1 MENARIINRW
11 ILPRINQVSKDN
23 SQRDCLSL
31 SYIIISILGMVSFIH
46 IVIKGVDTFQNR
58 LGILNFDFYLGFIA
72 FSLTIGAYCLY
83 NVLMI
88 RKTFI
93 LEIFALVILSIIW
106 LFLYDLKFLFLSLT
120 SVLLPMFLLYPI
132 GELSYYKLIQNLNYL
147 EEVMYNYFL
156 ENSAKKINKIKLST
170 VICISVLFFNYSISQ
185 YISLNSWLSTLLIL
199 SLILLMWLY
208 QYNSSKEIQLFKKF
222 LIYFVFLIVL
232 LVANFQ
238 MESNLLKLPLLLLNI
253 LLAMERIVSLSK
265 EAKELIISK
274 SILYYIDHE
283 DIEERVLLSE
293 VISTN
298 YIKSVVLSEEEIVR
312 QLLIRF
318 RLKLKEDF
326 LNIYSYRK
334 KDFKRYKQL
343 VESYKYFM
351 EFDESWL
358 NNMDD
363 LYKKV
368 KEIVEIPDQEIVIPQ
383 IYIEY
388 AVILFYSNKYKES
401 IDVFRRVFI
410 YLDIKDL
417 EMLRQAYVELGDTKN
432 AEIIQKIIIKEKQH
446 DQPLL
451 SPRNGEHLE

>member
-1 MENARIINRW
+1 MENARIINQW

-46 IVIKGVDTFQNR
+46 IVIKGVDTCQNR

-265 EAKELIISK
+265 EVKELIISK

-446 DQPLL
+446 DRTLL
-451 SPRNGEHLE
+451 SP

>member
-417 EMLRQAYVELGDTKN
+417 EMLRQAYVELGDMKN
-432 AEIIQKIIIKEKQH
+432 AEIIQKIIIKEKQ
-446 DQPLL
+446 P
-451 SPRNGEHLE
+451 

>member
-388 AVILFYSNKYKES
+388 AVILFYSNKYKDS

-417 EMLRQAYVELGDTKN
+417 EMLRQAYVELGDMKN
-432 AEIIQKIIIKEKQH
+432 AEIIQKIIIKEKQ
-446 DQPLL
+446 P
-451 SPRNGEHLE
+451 

>member
-1 MENARIINRW
+1 MENARIINQW

-265 EAKELIISK
+265 EVKELIISK

-451 SPRNGEHLE
+451 SP

>member
-170 VICISVLFFNYSISQ
+170 VICISVLFFNYSISK

-293 VISTN
+293 VISIN

-432 AEIIQKIIIKEKQH
+432 AEIIQKIIIKEQNN
-446 DQPLL
+446 DQPLF
-451 SPRNGEHLE
+451 SP

>member
-1 MENARIINRW
+1 MDNARIINRW

-170 VICISVLFFNYSISQ
+170 VICISVLFFNYSISK

-293 VISTN
+293 VISIN

-451 SPRNGEHLE
+451 SP

>member
-343 VESYKYFM
+343 VESYKNFM

-451 SPRNGEHLE
+451 SP

>member
-46 IVIKGVDTFQNR
+46 IVIKGVNTFQNR

-170 VICISVLFFNYSISQ
+170 VICISVLFFNYSISK

-293 VISTN
+293 VISIN

-446 DQPLL
+446 DRTLL
-451 SPRNGEHLE
+451 SP

>member
-1 MENARIINRW
+1 
-11 ILPRINQVSKDN
+11 
-23 SQRDCLSL
+23 
-31 SYIIISILGMVSFIH
+31 
-46 IVIKGVDTFQNR
+46 
-58 LGILNFDFYLGFIA
+58 
-72 FSLTIGAYCLY
+72 
-83 NVLMI
+83 
-88 RKTFI
+88 
-93 LEIFALVILSIIW
+93 
-106 LFLYDLKFLFLSLT
+106 
-120 SVLLPMFLLYPI
+120 MFLLYPI

-383 IYIEY
+383 KRGKRRG
-388 AVILFYSNKYKES
+388 STHH
-401 IDVFRRVFI
+401 VFRLDTQANGIFRVEEFG
-410 YLDIKDL
+410 
-417 EMLRQAYVELGDTKN
+417 ES
-432 AEIIQKIIIKEKQH
+432 
-446 DQPLL
+446 QPAFVI
-451 SPRNGEHLE
+451 RT

>member
-451 SPRNGEHLE
+451 SP

>member
-72 FSLTIGAYCLY
+72 FLLTIGAYCLY

-208 QYNSSKEIQLFKKF
+208 QYNFSKEIQLFKKF

-432 AEIIQKIIIKEKQH
+432 AEIIQKIIIKEKQ
-446 DQPLL
+446 Q
-451 SPRNGEHLE
+451 

>member
-31 SYIIISILGMVSFIH
+31 SYTIISILGMVSFIH
-46 IVIKGVDTFQNR
+46 IVIKGVNTFQNR

-298 YIKSVVLSEEEIVR
+298 YIKSIVLSEEEIVR

-451 SPRNGEHLE
+451 SP

>member
-1 MENARIINRW
+1 
-11 ILPRINQVSKDN
+11 
-23 SQRDCLSL
+23 
-31 SYIIISILGMVSFIH
+31 MVSFIH

-170 VICISVLFFNYSISQ
+170 VICISVLFFNYSISK

-293 VISTN
+293 VISIN

-446 DQPLL
+446 DRTLL
-451 SPRNGEHLE
+451 SP

>member
-1 MENARIINRW
+1 M
-11 ILPRINQVSKDN
+11 
-23 SQRDCLSL
+23 
-31 SYIIISILGMVSFIH
+31 
-46 IVIKGVDTFQNR
+46 
-58 LGILNFDFYLGFIA
+58 
-72 FSLTIGAYCLY
+72 
-83 NVLMI
+83 
-88 RKTFI
+88 
-93 LEIFALVILSIIW
+93 
-106 LFLYDLKFLFLSLT
+106 LFRS
-120 SVLLPMFLLYPI
+120 
-132 GELSYYKLIQNLNYL
+132 QNLNYL

-265 EAKELIISK
+265 EVKELIISK

-298 YIKSVVLSEEEIVR
+298 YIKSVVLSEEEIVI

-368 KEIVEIPDQEIVIPQ
+368 KEIVEIPYQEIVIPQ

-432 AEIIQKIIIKEKQH
+432 AEIIQKIIINEKQH
-446 DQPLL
+446 DRTLL
-451 SPRNGEHLE
+451 SP

>member
-156 ENSAKKINKIKLST
+156 ENSAKKINKIK
-170 VICISVLFFNYSISQ
+170 F
-185 YISLNSWLSTLLIL
+185 IL
-199 SLILLMWLY
+199 
-208 QYNSSKEIQLFKKF
+208 
-222 LIYFVFLIVL
+222 
-232 LVANFQ
+232 
-238 MESNLLKLPLLLLNI
+238 
-253 LLAMERIVSLSK
+253 
-265 EAKELIISK
+265 
-274 SILYYIDHE
+274 
-283 DIEERVLLSE
+283 RVQ
-293 VISTN
+293 
-298 YIKSVVLSEEEIVR
+298 R
-312 QLLIRF
+312 
-318 RLKLKEDF
+318 
-326 LNIYSYRK
+326 
-334 KDFKRYKQL
+334 
-343 VESYKYFM
+343 
-351 EFDESWL
+351 
-358 NNMDD
+358 
-363 LYKKV
+363 
-368 KEIVEIPDQEIVIPQ
+368 
-383 IYIEY
+383 
-388 AVILFYSNKYKES
+388 
-401 IDVFRRVFI
+401 
-410 YLDIKDL
+410 
-417 EMLRQAYVELGDTKN
+417 
-432 AEIIQKIIIKEKQH
+432 
-446 DQPLL
+446 
-451 SPRNGEHLE
+451 

>member
-170 VICISVLFFNYSISQ
+170 VICISVLFFNYSISK

-293 VISTN
+293 VISIN

-446 DQPLL
+446 YRTLL
-451 SPRNGEHLE
+451 SP

>member
-170 VICISVLFFNYSISQ
+170 VICISVLFFNYSISK

-293 VISTN
+293 VISIN

-446 DQPLL
+446 DRTLL
-451 SPRNGEHLE
+451 SP

>member
-170 VICISVLFFNYSISQ
+170 VICISVLFFNYSISK

-293 VISTN
+293 VISIN

-451 SPRNGEHLE
+451 SP

>member
-1 MENARIINRW
+1 MENARIINQW

-265 EAKELIISK
+265 EVKELIISK

-446 DQPLL
+446 DRTLL
-451 SPRNGEHLE
+451 SP